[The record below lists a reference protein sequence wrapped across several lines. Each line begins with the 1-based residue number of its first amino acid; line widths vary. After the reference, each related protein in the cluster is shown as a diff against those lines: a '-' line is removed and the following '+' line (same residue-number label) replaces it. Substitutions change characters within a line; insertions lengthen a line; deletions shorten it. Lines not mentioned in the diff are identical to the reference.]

1 MSANDSY
8 ELSGGEGGRSDVDK
22 NVSIAESF
30 DTAWTESTDV
40 PRRQLGVL
48 KVTSLMINQMVGTGI
63 FTTPAY
69 VLLMTKSKPLT
80 LGLFILGGVYNF
92 LM

>member
-1 MSANDSY
+1 MGKDA
-8 ELSGGEGGRSDVDK
+8 
-22 NVSIAESF
+22 SIAESF

-40 PRRQLGVL
+40 PRRQLGVFR
-48 KVTSLMINQMVGTGI
+48 VASLMINQMVGTGI

-80 LGLFILGGVYNF
+80 LGLFVLGGVYN
-92 LM
+92 LIT

>member
-1 MSANDSY
+1 MSVDDAY

-22 NVSIAESF
+22 NASIAESF